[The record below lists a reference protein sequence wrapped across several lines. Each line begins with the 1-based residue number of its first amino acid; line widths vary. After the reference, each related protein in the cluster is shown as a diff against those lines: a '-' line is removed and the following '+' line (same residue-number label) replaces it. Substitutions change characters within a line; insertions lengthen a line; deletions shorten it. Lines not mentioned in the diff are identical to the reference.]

1 MLCPCVYLKNNC
13 CVPVCV
19 YHIFFFLL
27 CPCLYLKNQVIQKV
41 DPEEENTPTAP
52 AGIRTRDLSVM
63 SPAL

>member
-19 YHIFFFLL
+19 YHIFFFAVSLSL
-27 CPCLYLKNQVIQKV
+27 FKNQVIQKV
-41 DPEEENTPTAP
+41 DPEEENSPTAP